1 MGSCDL
7 SDIDAPEEIDAN
19 DSEGEEEDVLVESEA
34 EEECKE
40 EGGGGQDARGRRMHT
55 LLVPS
60 DEVLSKLCA
69 DIKPCVQS
77 GPTKVHT
84 MLHYAV
90 HGVCICCWRPKGRTA
105 QRKRADHQAKTDP
118 WKENVRLVRGW
129 HHPMAMD
136 RTGLSLSL

>member
-40 EGGGGQDARGRRMHT
+40 EGGGGQDERGRRIHR
-55 LLVPS
+55 LYVPS
-60 DEVLSKLCA
+60 DEVLSMLCA
-69 DIKPCVQS
+69 GIKPCVQS

-84 MLHYAV
+84 MLSM
-90 HGVCICCWRPKGRTA
+90 VCASAAGDPKGVQHNANGQIIKRRRIHG
-105 QRKRADHQAKTDP
+105 RKT
-118 WKENVRLVRGW
+118 
-129 HHPMAMD
+129 
-136 RTGLSLSL
+136 